1 MIATN
6 PTKARSAIKVDNSG
20 RHVEWCTESRGTTVV
35 FHCRGSAQDTLGSAQ
50 DTLQLD
56 TRVVDDFVGHRYHS
70 AYRAH
75 KYYSYR
81 IDDVRYA

>member
-20 RHVEWCTESRGTTVV
+20 RHVGWCTESKGATVV
-35 FHCRGSAQDTLGSAQ
+35 FHCRGSAQDTLV
-50 DTLQLD
+50 QLD
-56 TRVVDDFVGHRYHS
+56 TRMVDDFVGHRYHS